1 MLDEQVVV
9 DFDGCFC
16 VEQGGEK
23 ILFHVPDLRCVVVD
37 ALDDIRDVF
46 LAKLHEP
53 PLDHIG
59 GEAGSGYDDLRAGT
73 QLNLKDQF
81 DDSIDHIIVF
91 RVGDLEIC
99 VADIGSDLFAEGFDG
114 GMTIPIVSH
123 QGSELGYDGIRYDM
137 GFLCLTHISV
147 IHICLIHKRC

>member
-9 DFDGCFC
+9 TFDGCFC
-16 VEQGGEK
+16 IEQGGEK
-23 ILFHVPDLRCVVVD
+23 VLLHVPDLRCVVVN
-37 ALDDIRDVF
+37 AFDDVRDVV
-46 LAKLHEP
+46 LTKLHEP
-53 PLDHIG
+53 ALDHISG
-59 GEAGSGYDDLRAGT
+59 KTGSGDNDLRSGP

-81 DDSIDHIIVF
+81 HDSVDHVSVIWM
-91 RVGDLEIC
+91 RDLEIC
-99 VADIGSDLFAEGFDG
+99 VADIGSDLFAEGIDG